1 MKASRS
7 LGARLFW
14 VVSRCAMLAYRTFP
28 FRGHLPGA
36 IAIIPRHNGFVAVH
50 RNDGLGLAFPG
61 GVCRRN
67 EDPAETV
74 CREIREET
82 GLLAPSATLLFSFRD
97 ESLYPAETFV
107 FQVEAPGTLRSS
119 WEGEVTVATLDAL
132 NAGII
137 RSQRRVVEWL
147 FSHAAT

>member
-36 IAIIPRHNGFVAVH
+36 IAIIPRDNGFVAVH

-61 GVCRRN
+61 GVLTCSKSS
-67 EDPAETV
+67 
-74 CREIREET
+74 
-82 GLLAPSATLLFSFRD
+82 SAFASSRAAASASP
-97 ESLYPAETFV
+97 E
-107 FQVEAPGTLRSS
+107 RSR
-119 WEGEVTVATLDAL
+119 ATA
-132 NAGII
+132 
-137 RSQRRVVEWL
+137 R
-147 FSHAAT
+147 